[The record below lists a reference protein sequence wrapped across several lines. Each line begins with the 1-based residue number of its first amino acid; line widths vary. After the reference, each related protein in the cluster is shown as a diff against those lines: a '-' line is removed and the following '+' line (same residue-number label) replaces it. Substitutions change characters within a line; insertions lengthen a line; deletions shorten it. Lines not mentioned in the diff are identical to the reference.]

1 MSYVSTPQQN
11 KTAMDFGSQW
21 TFLAQTNN
29 KNNPFLVKRASDLE
43 TRSLGS
49 RPGILRDRFI
59 YERFMYFK
67 MQWHLNMGL
76 QYVQLSGYPQ

>member
-1 MSYVSTPQQN
+1 MSYVCNPLQN

-59 YERFMYFK
+59 NERLMK
-67 MQWHLNMGL
+67 IQK
-76 QYVQLSGYPQ
+76 